1 MNIMM
6 DLKTQLMDPKAA
18 NANQQAGHVGL
29 ALFSIVV
36 ITIEYFVIL

>member
-1 MNIMM
+1 MLY
-6 DLKTQLMDPKAA
+6 DLKSQLMDPKAA

-36 ITIEYFVIL
+36 ITLEYFVVL